1 MMLQVLGEFL
11 TFHSIPERFVIY
23 RLFLVIT
30 IMVMRL
36 LETAVL
42 AVVQILVP
50 SLQFLIVKRKVLP
63 TQILLQIGMLVNS
76 WNIQ

>member
-1 MMLQVLGEFL
+1 
-11 TFHSIPERFVIY
+11 
-23 RLFLVIT
+23 
-30 IMVMRL
+30 MRL

-42 AVVQILVP
+42 AVVQNLVP

-76 WNIQ
+76 WNIQYKHVDIYWLIIR